1 MRLGE
6 YQELVCVK
14 KVDFGIYLSTSSAS
28 EERVLLPAK
37 QIPDGVKQGDKLKV
51 FVYKDSNDRLIA
63 TTNEPK
69 LTLGGL
75 AVLTVKEVTKIGAFL
90 DWGLEKDLFLPYKEM
105 VRKVSAGDEIL
116 VTLYI
121 DKSQRLCATTK
132 GIYHM
137 LSTDSPYKKD
147 DMVSGR
153 VYDFSDNFGTFIA
166 VDDKYSAK
174 IPVFENAAYLKLGD
188 VIEAKVTDVKA
199 DGKLDLTMREKAYI
213 QMDSDSEKLLELLD
227 SYAGVLPFSEKA
239 SPEVIKRETGLSK
252 NAFKRAVGHL
262 YKERKI
268 EFISSKNGNPSPEE
282 IKTFNDIYLMP
293 AQLDGLRNEAESIL
307 TDILNVTYG
316 EKLKEVEIR
325 LEASLP
331 SEMKKEYLQLQT
343 QIRTNQGQLQTELST
358 LNKRGW
364 GYWLTE
370 VGKGTLITI
379 VSTLIIWNLAA
390 AFVVCARLSGRARSR
405 AYYELCPS
413 RSVVFRKGRQTRL

>member
-14 KVDFGIYLSTSSAS
+14 KVDFGIYLSTPSAS

-213 QMDSDSEKLLELLD
+213 QMDSDAEKLLELLD

-268 EFISSKNGNPSPEE
+268 
-282 IKTFNDIYLMP
+282 D
-293 AQLDGLRNEAESIL
+293 L
-307 TDILNVTYG
+307 TDG
-316 EKLKEVEIR
+316 KIR
-325 LEASLP
+325 L
-331 SEMKKEYLQLQT
+331 KK
-343 QIRTNQGQLQTELST
+343 
-358 LNKRGW
+358 
-364 GYWLTE
+364 
-370 VGKGTLITI
+370 
-379 VSTLIIWNLAA
+379 
-390 AFVVCARLSGRARSR
+390 
-405 AYYELCPS
+405 
-413 RSVVFRKGRQTRL
+413 